1 MDPFFKNAVYN
12 EGSASGQ
19 GGSVNLGAVTG
30 TLGIGGPI
38 GTLASGINLGG
49 GSSQSAGVT
58 TAEQEVLVVPPH
70 SSVIMP
76 GRKIS
81 NGKKIL
87 ECYEPL
93 YFKQKKYP
101 RNILSGS
108 HMPYVSCLA
117 DQEAQRVPD
126 DQLATRETLN
136 VRRWVQTDFTPEN
149 SPKKVGW
156 LITYSTSPDF
166 AAYTSLPVNM
176 FMRGAF
182 GMNWNSPI
190 LGYYNSKTYTLDEN
204 YDYMIVGVG
213 EVKK

>member
-93 YFKQKKYP
+93 YFKKRKLS
-101 RNILSGS
+101 RDILSIGT
-108 HMPYVSCLA
+108 MAEISCFA
-117 DQEAQRVPD
+117 DQEVQKVLD
-126 DQLATRETLN
+126 NQNVTRESLN
-136 VRRWVQTDFTPEN
+136 ICQWAQTDFTPDN
-149 SPKKVGW
+149 TP
-156 LITYSTSPDF
+156 
-166 AAYTSLPVNM
+166 
-176 FMRGAF
+176 
-182 GMNWNSPI
+182 
-190 LGYYNSKTYTLDEN
+190 
-204 YDYMIVGVG
+204 
-213 EVKK
+213 